1 MVSALLHPRHPR
13 GCRTSRL
20 LSRLSGFHQDHRR
33 APTSLSICTTS
44 LKIYASKKHLRL
56 LTSAFV
62 CDCTKSS
69 SCKFF
74 DFLHEIS
81 FQDNLPKF
89 LKQPIVAI
97 FYEVIRVIIFIF
109 SKPNRAIDKRLT
121 ITRREIVF
129 AIWYFYPYSS
139 ANRQVFSSYRHT
151 HFSTPDTSSPQ
162 ARSPSCP

>member
-20 LSRLSGFHQDHRR
+20 PSRLSGFHQGHRR

-121 ITRREIVF
+121 ITRRDSYEVF
-129 AIWYFYPYSS
+129 PILDCHYQLDLFYRAHNYHSQDES
-139 ANRQVFSSYRHT
+139 DIRAFLS
-151 HFSTPDTSSPQ
+151 
-162 ARSPSCP
+162 